1 MLRNSLFTFT
11 LLIFILGAQ
20 AQTTPATV
28 EVMDT
33 TKAAVTVEQ
42 DSRIEQMIDKK
53 IVIKVVAAKKAT
65 GSTPNLKQDVHGRV
79 NMYGYRVQVYS
90 GTDRAMAYTIKGQL
104 YQRYPDQRPY
114 VMSQV
119 PFFKVRMGNFVDKKE
134 ADRYK
139 KILAPSYA
147 GAIVVGDTIE
157 MKIKP
162 KAKETTEAKE
172 DKKK

>member
-1 MLRNSLFTFT
+1 MLRNIFTTFSFLLF
-11 LLIFILGAQ
+11 IIVAKAQ
-20 AQTTPATV
+20 TTTPAT
-28 EVMDT
+28 EIMDT
-33 TKAAVTVEQ
+33 TKAPVTVDQ
-42 DSRIEQMIDKK
+42 DSRIEHMLDKK
-53 IVIKVVAAKKAT
+53 ILIKVVTTKTHT
-65 GSTPNLKQDVHGRV
+65 GSTPKIKQDVHGRI

-90 GTDRAMAYTIKGQL
+90 GTDRAMAYTIKAQL

-139 KILAPSYA
+139 KILGPSYA

-157 MKIKP
+157 MKVKP
-162 KAKETTEAKE
+162 KAKETTEEKE
-172 DKKK
+172 ENKK